1 MPLPSPMNNLKLLL
15 KTLFILE
22 AEKVRNNLQFEDLAL
37 RPESLCP
44 SAKIN
49 PSLWKLT
56 TFFPVLKIQK
66 TSVDNEDHD
75 GILNQDAS

>member
-1 MPLPSPMNNLKLLL
+1 MSNLKLLL

-22 AEKVRNNLQFEDLAL
+22 AEKVKDNLQLEGLAL
-37 RPESLCP
+37 CLEYLYP
-44 SAKIN
+44 SAKRN
-49 PSLWKLT
+49 PSLKKLT

-66 TSVDNEDHD
+66 TFVDNEHHD

>member
-1 MPLPSPMNNLKLLL
+1 MHNLKLLL
-15 KTLFILE
+15 KTLFISE
-22 AEKVRNNLQFEDLAL
+22 AEKVRDNLQLEDLAL
-37 RPESLCP
+37 HPESFCP

-66 TSVDNEDHD
+66 TSVDNEDHE